1 MNSLN
6 TLYGEEELF
15 RFEALDQL
23 RQQAASAGYYERE
36 IIAIEAQAD
45 WDSIPEVLENTSLF
59 ASIRLIEIHI
69 PDGKPGNK
77 GAEIIQWIV
86 NKLNSELEGQIMIIF
101 FLPKLDKQQQNSQW
115 FKALQSTGHII
126 HAKKLEIK
134 HLTAWI
140 KKRLEQKKLTI
151 DQEALYFF
159 AEKVEGNLLAAQQEI
174 DKLALLY
181 PADTFLR
188 FAQIKS
194 MIADVSRFD
203 IFSLAEAWMQ
213 GDQKRVVRLCD
224 GLEASGVEAIQLL
237 GLISEDIRTLIRLS
251 GALQQG
257 QHIAALRN
265 RLRLWGSKQQAA
277 QQAINR
283 IRTPRLIQA
292 LQECAVIDR
301 AIKGVEKGDVWYG
314 FRKLLSDLSR

>member
-1 MNSLN
+1 M
-6 TLYGEEELF
+6 
-15 RFEALDQL
+15 
-23 RQQAASAGYYERE
+23 
-36 IIAIEAQAD
+36 
-45 WDSIPEVLENTSLF
+45 
-59 ASIRLIEIHI
+59 
-69 PDGKPGNK
+69 
-77 GAEIIQWIV
+77 
-86 NKLNSELEGQIMIIF
+86 
-101 FLPKLDKQQQNSQW
+101 
-115 FKALQSTGHII
+115 
-126 HAKKLEIK
+126 
-134 HLTAWI
+134 
-140 KKRLEQKKLTI
+140 
-151 DQEALYFF
+151 
-159 AEKVEGNLLAAQQEI
+159 EGNLLAAQQEI

-188 FAQIKS
+188 FAQIQS

-213 GDQKRVVRLCD
+213 GDQKRVIRLCD